1 MAAVMGSSPMSA
13 SARATLDERIRHNK
27 MTEAGKPPSE
37 LVTKVVGGKT
47 YQLRNGQW
55 VHVPDVRTTMDT
67 ETQTVSPTGQ
77 VMETKRTRHVPV
89 QAPATDTSGIPQS
102 FVAYLKAHPDSAK
115 SFDLKYGKG
124 AAAKIL
130 QE

>member
-1 MAAVMGSSPMSA
+1 
-13 SARATLDERIRHNK
+13 

-77 VMETKRTRHVPV
+77 VMETKRTRHVPI
-89 QAPATDTSGIPQS
+89 QAPASKVPAVGEVRNGWK
-102 FVAYLKAHPDSAK
+102 F
-115 SFDLKYGKG
+115 KG
-124 AAAKIL
+124 GDPSKQASWEKV
-130 QE
+130 